1 MQGFLLQV
9 EVSKIIVHEA
19 DEPNALVD
27 FLDAEPLA
35 GQHDGDVAFLAVQA
49 EASAIGNE
57 NVAVVEGIGR
67 DKAAVDVRQV
77 LADGYGYVL
86 SLDSQRLRIER
97 RITELAANAEDPAA
111 ASELR
116 RLWLEHRTL
125 GAEVSTLRRLLRR
138 LRDAQPAAR

>member
-1 MQGFLLQV
+1 MSLTGPNIRERVELLL
-9 EVSKIIVHEA
+9 SST
-19 DEPNALVD
+19 
-27 FLDAEPLA
+27 
-35 GQHDGDVAFLAVQA
+35 
-49 EASAIGNE
+49 EASDE
-57 NVAVVEGIGR
+57 
-67 DKAAVDVRQV
+67 DVRQV

-97 RITELAANAEDPAA
+97 RITELAANAEDAGA